1 MPIFVGAGTS
11 SFMKGSDGVGVS
23 TMTTTERNA
32 LSGVKAGQFIYNQT
46 TNLMEYY
53 NGAAWKPIDSAPI
66 LTNFSIDGGAN
77 TTAGV
82 IDNAAGGN
90 ATIVINGQFFD
101 TTAGTVTFIS
111 EAGGANVSVQSITRT
126 SQSQFT
132 VTVARSDFTEAN
144 DPYTLS
150 LENGS
155 GLAATLASAI
165 DVNRPPTFS
174 TAADTNIGTVQ
185 NGDSSS
191 AFGSLTTVA
200 ATDPEGDAI
209 THTISAGSLPNG
221 MSLAGA
227 GTFTGTV
234 SGMPSSLTEYT
245 FTVQAAT
252 THYTVTRQY
261 KISGIDTKFPTAT
274 GGTITTSGDY
284 KIHTFNSSGNFVVS
298 KPGIGGNNVVRYLIV
313 GGGGGG
319 GNSQGLNEGNHTSG
333 GGGGAGG
340 MRFNNTYDYTIA
352 GQTYPITV
360 GSGGV
365 GSSGASSRGSNGNS
379 SSFGGLTSAGGGA
392 GGDAHNNQNGNP
404 GGSGG
409 GAGVDFDNPTPTI
422 GSGGSGN
429 SPSTSP
435 SQGNS
440 GGSSRQNQQSG
451 GGGGAGQSGQP
462 GDNNN
467 EGPGG
472 DGGNGLANDIS
483 GSSTFYAG
491 GGGGGAYF
499 GNTSNAGSGGQG
511 GGGQC
516 GNQGGGQPGSAYTGG
531 GGGGI
536 NQNNG
541 TGSAGGTGG
550 SGVVIIRYKYQ

>member
-1 MPIFVGAGTS
+1 MPVFVGAGTS
-11 SFMKGSDGVGVS
+11 SFMKGSDGVGIS

-53 NGAAWKPIDSAPI
+53 NGSAWKPIDSAPI
-66 LTNFSIDGGAN
+66 LTNFSIDGGSN
-77 TTAGV
+77 ITAGV

-111 EAGGANVSVQSITRT
+111 EAGGTNVNVQSITRT

-132 VTVARSDFTEAN
+132 VTVQRSDFTEAN

-165 DVNRPPTFS
+165 DVNRPPAWS
-174 TAADTNIGTVQ
+174 TSADTNIGTVVD
-185 NGDSSS
+185 GDGSSE
-191 AFGSLTTVA
+191 FGALTSVA
-200 ATDPEGDAI
+200 AADPEGDAI

-221 MSLAGA
+221 MSLAAA

-252 THYTVTRQY
+252 THYTVTRQF
-261 KISGIDTKFPTAT
+261 KISGVDTKFPVVS
-274 GGTITTSGDY
+274 GGTVTTSGDY

-298 KPGIGGNNVVRYLIV
+298 KPGVDPNNKVRYLIV

-340 MRFNNTYDYTIA
+340 MRFNNTYDYTIT

-360 GSGGV
+360 GGGGN
-365 GSSGASSRGSNGNS
+365 GSSGASTRGSNGS
-379 SSFGGLTSAGGGA
+379 PSSFGGLTSAGGGM
-392 GGDAHNNQNGNP
+392 GGDAHNTQNGNP

-409 GAGVDFDNPTPTI
+409 GAGVDFDPTPTI

-435 SQGNS
+435 SQGNP
-440 GGSSRQNQQSG
+440 GGASRQNQQSG

-462 GDNNN
+462 GDNGND
-467 EGPGG
+467 GPGG
-472 DGGNGLANDIS
+472 DGGDGLANDIS

-491 GGGGGAYF
+491 GGGGGAY
-499 GNTSNAGSGGQG
+499 NPSSSNAGSGGNG

-516 GNQGGGQPGSAYTGG
+516 GTQGGGQPGTANKGG

-536 NQNNG
+536 NQVNG
-541 TGSAGGTGG
+541 TGAAGGTGG

>member
-1 MPIFVGAGTS
+1 MPVFVGAGTS

-53 NGAAWKPIDSAPI
+53 NGSAWKPIDSAPI
-66 LTNFSIDGGAN
+66 LTNFSIDGGSN
-77 TTAGV
+77 ITAGV
-82 IDNAAGGN
+82 IDNTAGGN

-111 EAGGANVSVQSITRT
+111 EAGGTNVNVQSITRT

-132 VTVARSDFTEAN
+132 VTVQRSDFTEAN

-165 DVNRPPTFS
+165 DVNRPPAWS
-174 TAADTNIGTVQ
+174 TAADTNIGTVED
-185 NGDSSS
+185 GDGSSQ
-191 AFGSLTTVA
+191 FGALTSVA
-200 ATDPEGDAI
+200 AADPEGDTI

-234 SGMPSSLTEYT
+234 SGMPGSLTEYT

-252 THYTVTRQY
+252 THYTVTRQF
-261 KISGIDTKFPTAT
+261 KISGIDSKFPVAT
-274 GGTITTSGDY
+274 GGTVNTSGDY

-298 KPGIGGNNVVRYLIV
+298 KPGANPNNQVRYLIV

-340 MRFNNTYDYTIA
+340 MRFNNTYNYTIT

-365 GSSGASSRGSNGNS
+365 GSSGASTRGSNGNS

-392 GGDAHNNQNGNP
+392 GGDAHQSQNANP

-409 GAGVDFDNPTPTI
+409 GAGVDFDPTPTI

-435 SQGNS
+435 SQGNP

-467 EGPGG
+467 DGPGG

-483 GSSTFYAG
+483 GSSVFYAG
-491 GGGGGAYF
+491 GGGGGAY
-499 GNTSNAGSGGQG
+499 NSSSSNAGSGGNG

-516 GNQGGGQPGSAYTGG
+516 GTNGGGQPGTAYTGG

-536 NQNNG
+536 NQTNG

-550 SGVVIIRYKYQ
+550 SGIVIIRYKYQ

>member
-1 MPIFVGAGTS
+1 
-11 SFMKGSDGVGVS
+11 
-23 TMTTTERNA
+23 
-32 LSGVKAGQFIYNQT
+32 
-46 TNLMEYY
+46 MEYY
-53 NGAAWKPIDSAPI
+53 NGSAWKPIDSAPI
-66 LTNFSIDGGAN
+66 LTNFSIDGGSN
-77 TTAGV
+77 ITAGV
-82 IDNAAGGN
+82 IDNTAGGN

-111 EAGGANVSVQSITRT
+111 EAGGTNVNVQSITRT

-132 VTVARSDFTEAN
+132 VTVQRSDFTEAN

-165 DVNRPPTFS
+165 DVNRPPAWS
-174 TAADTNIGTVQ
+174 TAADTNIGTVED
-185 NGDSSS
+185 GDGSSQ
-191 AFGSLTTVA
+191 FGALTSVA
-200 ATDPEGDAI
+200 AADPEGDTI

-234 SGMPSSLTEYT
+234 SGMPGSLTEYT

-252 THYTVTRQY
+252 THYTVTRQF
-261 KISGIDTKFPTAT
+261 KISGIDSKFPVAT
-274 GGTITTSGDY
+274 GGTVNTSGDY

-298 KPGIGGNNVVRYLIV
+298 KPGVDPNNKVRYLIV

-340 MRFNNTYDYTIA
+340 MRFNNTYNYTIT

-365 GSSGASSRGSNGNS
+365 GSSGASTRGSNGNS

-392 GGDAHNNQNGNP
+392 GGDAHQSQNANP

-409 GAGVDFDNPTPTI
+409 GAGVDFDPTPTI

-429 SPSTSP
+429 SPSVSP
-435 SQGNS
+435 SQGNP
-440 GGSSRQNQQSG
+440 GGASRQNQQSG

-467 EGPGG
+467 DGPGG

-483 GSSTFYAG
+483 GSSVFYAG
-491 GGGGGAYF
+491 GGGGGAY
-499 GNTSNAGSGGQG
+499 NSSSSNAGSGGNG

-516 GNQGGGQPGSAYTGG
+516 GTNGGGQPGTAYTGG

-536 NQNNG
+536 NQTNG

-550 SGVVIIRYKYQ
+550 SGIVIIRYKYQ

>member
-1 MPIFVGAGTS
+1 MPVFVGAGTS

-53 NGAAWKPIDSAPI
+53 NGSAWKPIDSAPI
-66 LTNFSIDGGAN
+66 LTNFSIDGGSN
-77 TTAGV
+77 ITAGV
-82 IDNAAGGN
+82 IDNTAGGN

-111 EAGGANVSVQSITRT
+111 EAGGTNVNVQSITRT

-132 VTVARSDFTEAN
+132 VTVQRSDFTEAN

-165 DVNRPPTFS
+165 DVNRPPAWS
-174 TAADTNIGTVQ
+174 TAADTNIGTVED
-185 NGDSSS
+185 GDGSSQ
-191 AFGSLTTVA
+191 FGALTSVA
-200 ATDPEGDAI
+200 AADPEGDTI

-234 SGMPSSLTEYT
+234 SGMPGSLTEYT

-252 THYTVTRQY
+252 THYTVTRQF
-261 KISGIDTKFPTAT
+261 KISGIDSKFPVAT
-274 GGTITTSGDY
+274 GGTVNTSGDY

-298 KPGIGGNNVVRYLIV
+298 KPGANPNNQVRYLIV

-340 MRFNNTYDYTIA
+340 MRFNNTYNYTIT

-365 GSSGASSRGSNGNS
+365 GSSGASTRGSNGNS

-392 GGDAHNNQNGNP
+392 GGDAHQSQNANP

-409 GAGVDFDNPTPTI
+409 GAGVDFDPTPTI

-429 SPSTSP
+429 SPSVSP
-435 SQGNS
+435 SQGNP
-440 GGSSRQNQQSG
+440 GGASRQNQQSG

-467 EGPGG
+467 DGPGG

-483 GSSTFYAG
+483 GSSVFYAG
-491 GGGGGAYF
+491 GGGGGAY
-499 GNTSNAGSGGQG
+499 NSSSSNAGSGGNG

-516 GNQGGGQPGSAYTGG
+516 GTNGGGQPGTAYTGG

-536 NQNNG
+536 NQTNG

-550 SGVVIIRYKYQ
+550 SGIVIIRYKYQ

>member
-1 MPIFVGAGTS
+1 MPVFVGAGTS

-53 NGAAWKPIDSAPI
+53 NGTAWKPIDSSP
-66 LTNFSIDGGAN
+66 LLNNFSIDGGPN
-77 TTAGV
+77 INAGV
-82 IDNAAGGN
+82 IDNTAGGN

-111 EAGGANVSVQSITRT
+111 EAGGTNVNVQSITRT
-126 SQSQFT
+126 SQTQFT
-132 VTVARSDFTEAN
+132 VTVQRSDFTEAN

-155 GLAATLASAI
+155 GLAATIASAI
-165 DVNRPPTFS
+165 DVNRPPAWS

-185 NGDSSS
+185 DGDGSTE
-191 AFGSLTTVA
+191 FGALTSVA
-200 ATDPEGDAI
+200 ATDPEGDTI

-221 MSLAGA
+221 MSLAAA

-234 SGMPSSLTEYT
+234 SGMPSSETEYT

-252 THYTVTRQY
+252 THYTVTRQF
-261 KISGIDTKFPTAT
+261 KISGIDSIFPVAS
-274 GGTITTSGDY
+274 GGSVNTSGDY
-284 KIHTFNSSGNFVVS
+284 KIHTFNSSSNFVVS
-298 KPGIGGNNVVRYLIV
+298 KPGANPNNQVRYLIV

-340 MRFNNTYDYTIA
+340 MRFNNTYDYTIT

-365 GSSGASSRGSNGNS
+365 GGSSSSTRGSNGNS
-379 SSFGGLTSAGGGA
+379 SSFGGLTSAGGGT

-435 SQGNS
+435 SQGNP

-467 EGPGG
+467 DGPGG
-472 DGGNGLANDIS
+472 DGGNGLQNDIS
-483 GSSTFYAG
+483 GNNTFYAG
-491 GGGGGAYF
+491 GGGGGAY
-499 GNTSNAGSGGQG
+499 NNSSSNAGSGGNG
-511 GGGQC
+511 GGGNA
-516 GNQGGGQPGSAYTGG
+516 GHQGAGQPGTSNTGG

-536 NQNNG
+536 NQANG
-541 TGSAGGTGG
+541 TGAAGGTGG
-550 SGVVIIRYKYQ
+550 SGIVIIRYKYQ